1 MAKNSHICV
10 STGTFPAGVAFKVA
24 KVASRIRIM
33 SAIDG
38 YDDDLHLQKIT
49 RRYIPASQR
58 KTTDYNYLLLH
69 HHPMNLILLAY
80 QIFPKYLHYLVLI
93 HSCLSADTQLIT
105 VNTH

>member
-1 MAKNSHICV
+1 MAKNSRICV
-10 STGTFPAGVAFKVA
+10 STGTFPTGVAFKVT

-38 YDDDLHLQKIT
+38 YDDVQHLQKIT

-58 KTTDYNYLLLH
+58 KTADYNYLLH
-69 HHPMNLILLAY
+69 PHPMNLILLAY
-80 QIFPKYLHYLVLI
+80 QIFPKYLRYLVLI
-93 HSCLSADTQLIT
+93 DSCLSADIQLIT